1 MDDLKDISTVKI
13 LSPSSGDGDA
23 TIPIKY
29 IYSHKTYILFDSVIS
44 YRTLSIH
51 VDEKPNVTDKKAV
64 GPSDVIREI
73 DVHIIDHDQVFHR
86 FSTHPKLGLE
96 YTAVERKSKDGK
108 NIISPPPTQ

>member
-1 MDDLKDISTVKI
+1 MDDSKHISTVKI
-13 LSPSSGDGDA
+13 VSASSEDGDA

-29 IYSHKTYILFDSVIS
+29 VSSHKIYILLTSIIS

-51 VDEKPNVTDKKAV
+51 VDDKPTVTDKKAV
-64 GPSDVIREI
+64 DPSDVIRQI

-96 YTAVERKSKDGK
+96 HTAVERKSKDGK